1 MDKLVLNLPE
11 LKINNDSYNTF
22 EEEINKIM
30 NEDNLEVVYDYI
42 EKNRFNMLN
51 ATSKFKSDI
60 IDKFELEDINF
71 NSKEIE
77 NINNILEN
85 VKKLAKLEIKIYSMI
100 KDVLDNPYGYI
111 LTNPPYGDSL
121 LKP

>member
-1 MDKLVLNLPE
+1 MDKLILDLNLPE
-11 LKINNDSYNTF
+11 LKINNDSNDTF
-22 EEEINKIM
+22 EDEINKIM

-51 ATSKFKSDI
+51 ATTKFKTDI

-85 VKKLAKLEIKIYSMI
+85 VKKQAKLEIKIYSMI
-100 KDVLDNPYGYI
+100 KDVLNNSYSYM
-111 LTNPPYGDSL
+111 LTNPPYGNNN
-121 LKP
+121 